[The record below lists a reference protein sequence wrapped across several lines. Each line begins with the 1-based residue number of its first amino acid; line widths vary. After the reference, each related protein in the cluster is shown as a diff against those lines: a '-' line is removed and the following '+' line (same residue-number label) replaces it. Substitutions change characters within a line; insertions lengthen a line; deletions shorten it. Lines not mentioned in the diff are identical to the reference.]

1 MKAEEIDL
9 ELLILK
15 ASSIAHKQ
23 PFNGHLTIFKF
34 TTNWR
39 VSLGTPYDD
48 KHVRDFIDYAIEG
61 KTLRDALKAFI
72 QKTEGQ
78 IWVG

>member
-48 KHVRDFIDYAIEG
+48 GHVRDFIDCAVDG
-61 KTLRDALKAFI
+61 KTLRDTLRAFI
-72 QKTEGQ
+72 GKSE
-78 IWVG
+78 VK